1 MSWLEKALPK
11 IKEWVGAK
19 PEVPE
24 NLWHKCPVD
33 GQMVFH
39 RDLEANLW
47 VFPQSGHHMRLDV
60 TTRLK
65 LLFDEGRY
73 TPIELHKVPA
83 DPLKFRDLKRYSD
96 RLKEAQGKIKV
107 TNQQDA
113 IVVAHG
119 SIEGER
125 VVIAA
130 FDFDFMAGSMGAA
143 VGEGVVAA
151 SRLAVVQQAPLIV
164 IPTSGGAR
172 MQESTISL
180 MQMPRTVA
188 AIEEVKEA
196 GLPYIVLLSDP
207 TMGGVT
213 ASFAMLGD
221 VQIAEPGASIGFAGR
236 RVIEQTVRETLP
248 DAFQTAEYL
257 LDHGMLDMVVPR
269 KELRATLARL
279 IRLLTRPM
287 PAGALT
293 PYDGEGDDAA
303 GDIAIPAPDDPGPV
317 SGESRP

>member
-107 TNQQDA
+107 TSQQDA

-248 DAFQTAEYL
+248 DGFQTAEYL

-269 KELRATLARL
+269 KEMRATLARL

-293 PYDGEGDDAA
+293 PYEGDGDDVA
-303 GDIAIPAPDDPGPV
+303 GDIAIPAPDDPGPGP
-317 SGESRP
+317 GEARP

>member
-19 PEVPE
+19 PEVPD
-24 NLWHKCPVD
+24 NLWHKCPID

-39 RDLEANLW
+39 RDLEANQW
-47 VFPQSGHHMRLDV
+47 VFPQSGYHMRISV
-60 TTRLK
+60 ETRLK

-73 TPIELHKVPA
+73 TAIELHKVPV
-83 DPLKFRDLKRYSD
+83 DPLKFRDLKRYTD
-96 RLKEAQGKIKV
+96 RLKEAQSKIKIA
-107 TNQQDA
+107 NQQDA

-119 SIEGER
+119 AIEGER
-125 VVIAA
+125 VVVAA
-130 FDFDFMAGSMGAA
+130 FDFDYIAGSMSAA
-143 VGEGVVAA
+143 VGEGIVAA

-164 IPTSGGAR
+164 IPASGGAR

-188 AIEEVKEA
+188 AVEEVKEA
-196 GLPYIVLLSDP
+196 GLPYIVLFVDP

-221 VQIAEPGASIGFAGR
+221 IQIAEPGASIGFAGR

-248 DAFQTAEYL
+248 EGFQTAEYL
-257 LDHGMLDMVVPR
+257 LEHGMLDMVVPR
-269 KELRATLARL
+269 KNLRSTLARL
-279 IRLLTRPM
+279 IRLLTKPM
-287 PAGALT
+287 PAGALAT
-293 PYDGEGDDAA
+293 LDGDDGDSQA
-303 GDIAIPAPDDPGPV
+303 GDIAIPAPDDPGP
-317 SGESRP
+317 GEARP